1 MPWLQLLCRPL
12 TDRYSAEGGQKRK
25 TACSLGLY
33 KYIITLRVLPSI
45 HNQRQTCGKEIK
57 AVARCW
63 ATGQA
68 PPVQRST
75 GHLPNDLH
83 KCNSVRFITPMR
95 AILQGRGG
103 GGNFHSRGFLGGSF
117 GLTFLFQHLIFHLNI
132 PAGNRRKDNTDYR
145 RIRGTARNQTI

>member
-25 TACSLGLY
+25 TAYSLGLY
-33 KYIITLRVLPSI
+33 KVHYYSMGSAKYPQSTTNMREGDKSCCQVL
-45 HNQRQTCGKEIK
+45 G
-57 AVARCW
+57 
-63 ATGQA
+63 TGQA

-103 GGNFHSRGFLGGSF
+103 GGNFHSGEILGGSF